1 MLVYLPHLFEDK
13 LSLEGLALPL
23 GAPNAHDQG
32 HLDLAC
38 KAAQLCHVVFCYV
51 ELQCMPCVKH
61 RTYDAI

>member
-1 MLVYLPHLFEDK
+1 MEQVWVHAEGFSAHCRQPLWYCCGILACLPHFFEDK

-38 KAAQLCHVVFCYV
+38 K
-51 ELQCMPCVKH
+51 
-61 RTYDAI
+61 TS